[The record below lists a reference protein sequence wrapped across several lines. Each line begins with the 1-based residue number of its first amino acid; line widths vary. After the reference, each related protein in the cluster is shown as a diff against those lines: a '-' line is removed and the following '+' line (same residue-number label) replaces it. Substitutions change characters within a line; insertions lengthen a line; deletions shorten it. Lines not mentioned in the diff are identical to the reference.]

1 MAKMNT
7 LDMVA
12 NLLVIIGGI
21 NWLLVGAIQ
30 TDLVQLIFGSVPI
43 LAQAIYIIIGLS
55 ALYMLYKM
63 FAK

>member
-12 NLLVIIGGI
+12 NLLMIIGGI
-21 NWLLVGAIQ
+21 NWLLFGAIKF
-30 TDLVQLIFGSVPI
+30 DLVQVIFGSVPI

-63 FAK
+63 FVK

>member
-63 FAK
+63 FVK

>member
-12 NLLVIIGGI
+12 NLLVIIGGL

-63 FAK
+63 FVK